1 MNFLYWNVRSFFFR
15 EGNCCAD
22 KLVNLGHSVNG
33 SVGCLLSLMSGML
46 ISLGIVVVYPTTDFH
61 SLILGYFSVVFFIFL
76 LFVFS
81 SRVFA

>member
-1 MNFLYWNVRSFFFR
+1 M
-15 EGNCCAD
+15 
-22 KLVNLGHSVNG
+22 NG